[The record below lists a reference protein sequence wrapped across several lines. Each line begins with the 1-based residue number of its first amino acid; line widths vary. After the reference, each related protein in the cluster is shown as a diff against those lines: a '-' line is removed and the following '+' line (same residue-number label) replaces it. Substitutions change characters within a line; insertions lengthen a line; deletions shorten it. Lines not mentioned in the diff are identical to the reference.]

1 MLDNQIQL
9 AAAALKDG
17 LTVAFP
23 TETVYGLGA
32 DASNPQ
38 AIKKVFAIKG
48 RPANH
53 PVIVHIAK
61 SSMLVEWAQNIPD
74 TAYILADA
82 FWPGPL
88 TLILN
93 KQPNVSSLITGGQ
106 NTIGLRIPN
115 HKVTL
120 DLLQKFNGGIVGPS
134 ANKYGMVSPTTADHV
149 KQDLGEEVSV
159 VLDGDDCVVG
169 IESTIVDLSGEQP
182 VLRRLGD
189 ITKSKIEEVL
199 QRPIAVNT
207 NKPGAPGTTLKHY
220 SPNTPVVLVDSN
232 QLTSIPKNSAVLSF
246 MPPPALLSNFVIW
259 QQVTNNSK
267 QYAHDLYTNLRKM
280 DMLDKDKIIVE
291 LPPETEE
298 WLAVMDRLKR
308 AAAE

>member
-1 MLDNQIQL
+1 MLDNQIQI
-9 AAAALKDG
+9 AAAALKEG

-32 DASNPQ
+32 DASDPQ
-38 AIKKVFAIKG
+38 AIKKVFTIKG

-53 PVIVHIAK
+53 PVIVHIAN
-61 SSMLVEWAQNIPD
+61 SSMLAKWAQNIPD
-74 TAYILADA
+74 TAYVLADA

-93 KQPNVSSLITGGQ
+93 KQPHVSSLITGGR

-120 DLLQKFNGGIVGPS
+120 DLLQEFNGGIVGPS
-134 ANKYGMVSPTTADHV
+134 ANKYGMVSPTTAAHV
-149 KQDLGEEVSV
+149 RQDLGEEVSI

-182 VLRRLGD
+182 VLRRLGN
-189 ITKSKIEEVL
+189 ITRTQIEEVL

-207 NKPGAPGTTLKHY
+207 HKPGAPGTTLKHY
-220 SPNTPVVLVDSN
+220 SPNTPVVLVDSS
-232 QLTSIPKNSAVLSF
+232 QLTSVTENSAVLSF
-246 MPPPALLSNFVIW
+246 MPTPTLLSNVVVW
-259 QQVTNNSK
+259 QQVTSNPK
-267 QYAHDLYTNLRKM
+267 QYAHDLYTNLRNM
-280 DMLDKDKIIVE
+280 DILGKNTIIVE

-298 WLAVMDRLKR
+298 WLAVIDRLKR